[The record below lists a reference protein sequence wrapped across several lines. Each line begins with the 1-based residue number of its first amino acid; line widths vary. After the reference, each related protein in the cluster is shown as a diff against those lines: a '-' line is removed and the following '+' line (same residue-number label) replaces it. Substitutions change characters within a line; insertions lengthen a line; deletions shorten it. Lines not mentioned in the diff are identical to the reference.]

1 MRQASG
7 GKDLV
12 VSIRWDLLAR
22 MHAKKNKMP
31 VARPNVKNP
40 EERGGF
46 PEHAAEASGKDLV
59 VSIRW

>member
-1 MRQASG
+1 MGSA
-7 GKDLV
+7 GKD
-12 VSIRWDLLAR
+12 AR
-22 MHAKKNKMP
+22 KKKQEMP